1 MNVEQPA
8 PQPVVVHPPDFA
20 PPPWSVRES
29 WYGVILALVVAFAGT
44 YVMAALGSPALLRAS
59 ALTIVELLFLVPVAV
74 ILLRHRAGWQTLG
87 FRAFEPRMMAMGCG
101 LLVGIYIVT
110 FCQNVVMLLLHVEL
124 QSESVAGLL
133 TSGQSQIDLALSTIV
148 AAPFAEEILFRGFL
162 FQGFRNGYGWKKA
175 ALISSLIFA
184 VMHFQLSVFIPTL
197 LLGLLFATLYN
208 RSNSIWPGII
218 LHLFM
223 NLIAVG
229 MWLLMFQT
237 SSLPQFTP

>member
-1 MNVEQPA
+1 
-8 PQPVVVHPPDFA
+8 
-20 PPPWSVRES
+20 
-29 WYGVILALVVAFAGT
+29 
-44 YVMAALGSPALLRAS
+44 
-59 ALTIVELLFLVPVAV
+59 
-74 ILLRHRAGWQTLG
+74 
-87 FRAFEPRMMAMGCG
+87 
-101 LLVGIYIVT
+101 
-110 FCQNVVMLLLHVEL
+110 MLLLHVEL

-229 MWLLMFQT
+229 MWLLMFKT